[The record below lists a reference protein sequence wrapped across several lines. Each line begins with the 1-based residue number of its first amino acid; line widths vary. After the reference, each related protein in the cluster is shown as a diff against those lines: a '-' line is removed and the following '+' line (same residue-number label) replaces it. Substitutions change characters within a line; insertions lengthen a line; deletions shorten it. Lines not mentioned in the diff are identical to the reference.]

1 MSVPTNPPTPPTT
14 DPQTPTTAPVEAP
27 TALDAEPKTFDA
39 DYVAK
44 LRQEAA
50 KYRTD
55 AKANADAAKRL
66 AEIEEAQKTETQ
78 KLADRLAAA
87 EKKAQDAELKAL
99 RSDIAQA
106 KGVPAAL
113 LTGSTEDELN
123 ASADAL
129 IAFRGGAPK
138 PPAAPP
144 AEGVQGNVGK
154 PVGSRTTQE
163 AIDAA
168 SKAGNH
174 ALAIS
179 LKRQLAAENAAHH

>member
-1 MSVPTNPPTPPTT
+1 MSEPTPT
-14 DPQTPTTAPVEAP
+14 PQAPATPAPPVEAP

-163 AIDAA
+163 VIDAA

>member
-1 MSVPTNPPTPPTT
+1 MSGPTPT
-14 DPQTPTTAPVEAP
+14 PQAPATPAPPVEAP
-27 TALDAEPKTFDA
+27 TALDAELKTFDA

-50 KYRTD
+50 NAKAN